1 MKELIVIPIDLDRK
15 EQEVIYKALKEYINK
30 EKSQEKVEI
39 ARNMIPA
46 VMECCG
52 LALTK
57 IEHAILKTALYT
69 FKKLKLAKEQNIDLK
84 TLDKIITQVT
94 YI

>member
-1 MKELIVIPIDLDRK
+1 MIVIPIELDRK
-15 EQEVIYKALKEYINK
+15 EQEVIYKALTEYINK

-39 ARNMIPA
+39 AKNMIPA

-69 FKKLKLAKEQNIDLK
+69 FQKLKMAKELNIDSK
-84 TLDKIITQVT
+84 TLENIIDQITF
-94 YI
+94 I